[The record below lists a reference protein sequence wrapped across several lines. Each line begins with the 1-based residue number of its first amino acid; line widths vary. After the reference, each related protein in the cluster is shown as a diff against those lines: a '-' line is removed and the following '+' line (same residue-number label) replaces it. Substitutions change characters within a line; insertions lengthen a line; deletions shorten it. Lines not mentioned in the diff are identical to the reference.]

1 MSPGSFEASLEDQK
15 VSPGSLKA
23 SLEDQK
29 VSPGSFEASLEGPE
43 VSRGSLKA
51 SLEDPKV
58 SRGSFISR
66 KHESF
71 PGRPKGISQLG
82 PIRVAL
88 ASPRGAW
95 QVALHGCAR
104 HGFPFVETQPGVRE
118 SSQLAMRFFAID
130 LVTIGAQTPEHP
142 INLLSARRREYGSSG
157 LPRSLGPFDVLYE
170 QVFLTELKKTSQLHV
185 PGTQELLDD
194 SDDLNE
200 FFVARA
206 TVERRLSSPDDLT
219 KVLAHAT
226 VEQRLRG
233 LSPEEMLRGLG
244 AAERARLRELL
255 LQQEDR

>member
-1 MSPGSFEASLEDQK
+1 LVG
-15 VSPGSLKA
+15 
-23 SLEDQK
+23 
-29 VSPGSFEASLEGPE
+29 
-43 VSRGSLKA
+43 R
-51 SLEDPKV
+51 PK
-58 SRGSFISR
+58 GISQ

-71 PGRPKGISQLG
+71 LGRPKGISQLG

-88 ASPRGAW
+88 TSPRGAW

-170 QVFLTELKKTSQLHV
+170 QVFLTELKKTSPLHV

-206 TVERRLSSPDDLT
+206 TVERRLRGLSPED
-219 KVLAHAT
+219 
-226 VEQRLRG
+226 RLRG